1 LSPAIKLA
9 VCVAFH
15 FVPERFQY
23 LDALCAN
30 FPALAR
36 ELDVTIV
43 TNAQN
48 EREHKEILAIGTRH
62 GLALS
67 LFVPRGMGHPYLLP
81 WSHFEVMREKH
92 AAPSFTHFMYLE
104 DDLLVRQETILY
116 LLQAREFL
124 RTTGLLPSVLRV
136 EQKTPGGQWYATD
149 VTAPIAIDK
158 CSKVVD
164 QTGAFGFFNIPE
176 LYQAM
181 YFLDRESMTE
191 HLSGR
196 SSNPDFGIWKIR
208 ERAAQGLTF
217 SKVPEGFA
225 SRIMVPYH
233 VAAGEIDERC
243 LVHHLPNNYATNPK
257 AKHAKIKVVDLL
269 QTDTAVL

>member
-1 LSPAIKLA
+1 MPPDIKLA
-9 VCVAFH
+9 VCIAFH
-15 FVPERFQY
+15 FVPERFEY

-30 FPALAR
+30 FPRLAR
-36 ELDVTIV
+36 ELDITIV
-43 TNAQN
+43 TNAQAQS
-48 EREHKEILAIGTRH
+48 EHKQILAVGARH

-67 LFVPRGMGHPYLLP
+67 LFVPRGLGHPYLLP

-92 AAPSFTHFMYLE
+92 ADPSFTHFLYQE
-104 DDLLVRQETILY
+104 DDLLVRQETLGY

-124 RTTGLLPSVLRV
+124 RSTGLLPAILRV
-136 EQKTPGGQWYATD
+136 EQKAPDGEWYATD
-149 VTAPIAIDK
+149 ITAPIVLDK
-158 CSKVVD
+158 CPQLVD
-164 QTGAFGFFNIPE
+164 QSGAYGFFNIPE

-181 YFLDRESMTE
+181 YFLDRESMSE

-217 SKVPEGFA
+217 SKVPEGFG
-225 SRIMVPYH
+225 SRIVVPFR
-233 VAAGEIDERC
+233 VAEKEIDACC

-257 AKHAKIKVVDLL
+257 ARHAKIMVADLL
-269 QTDTAVL
+269 QSTRPFP